1 MSRRAI
7 QRFLVL
13 LSASVVALVAFT
25 PIGAAQTGTTVPAPV
40 SGGGPASDPPLTL
53 TAQSGWVAPNS
64 TFKITLRAG
73 TMAADAHILVRL
85 YSRVTTS
92 TRLAQTGNGEGLGGP
107 IQTPVLVPVNQV
119 QRSGD
124 ALELSFPIVST
135 GDPPPYGFHIGTA
148 GVYPMSFG
156 VVGAD
161 GNETGR
167 IVTHLIRLPTDDTNQ
182 SPLAVALVVPIH
194 TPVSHDPTGA
204 STLDADTVAGFQG
217 LIGELTR
224 QSSVPLSLRPT
235 PETIDALAERDRSTG
250 AAPLVEALAK
260 ASGAGRQV
268 INNTYVNVD
277 RGAWV
282 SQGLSANL
290 DSQFEAGALA
300 LTSQLGTALDRRTL
314 IVDPTTTPAVV
325 SEQIGRTTAT
335 ALVPSDLVSP
345 LEGRGNDATLT
356 QTFDLASSSGDRV
369 PAVAVDSRL
378 SRRLTEG
385 DNPSFAAHEVLAELA
400 LLSLDQSRYQPCI
413 LAGGDATGCS
423 RGLALELP
431 SSAGAAAPAAAVL
444 LDAFADR
451 DGTGGSTTV
460 VPGAPLAS
468 AVTVN
473 DLFAI
478 VDRASASFRTR
489 STGAV
494 LVRELVDTTPAA
506 LGNYPADLRSTT
518 NAVGG
523 FRSMILPNE
532 PKGTDI
538 ATSLDVVVLCSG
550 AVDFDEA
557 TRSTYLDG
565 ANSTVQAQLASIT
578 TPGQVVVTLTSSQ
591 ARVPLS
597 INNALDYPVTVALR
611 LSSAKLEFP
620 EGSTQ
625 LVELAAGQPTRVEIP
640 VQTRASGSFP
650 LEVTVWTPDGA
661 TSIAATRFTIRS
673 TAVSGVGLALTITAG
688 LFLVL
693 WWARHFRNAR
703 RDKRLVASTHPV
715 LGNGA

>member
-1 MSRRAI
+1 MHRL
-7 QRFLVL
+7 LVVL
-13 LSASVVALVAFT
+13 AAGVVAVVAVVAFT
-25 PIGAAQTGTTVPAPV
+25 PMGAAQTGTTVPAPV
-40 SGGGPASDPPLTL
+40 SGGAPGSDAPLTL
-53 TAQSGWVAPNS
+53 TAQSGWVAPNG
-64 TFKITLRAG
+64 TFKITLQAG
-73 TMAADAHILVRL
+73 TLAPDAQILVRL
-85 YSRVTTS
+85 YSRVTTPA
-92 TRLAQTGNGEGLGGP
+92 RLAQTGQGIGLGGP
-107 IQTPVLVPVNQV
+107 IQQPVLVPVNQV
-119 QRSGD
+119 QRSRD
-124 ALELSFPIVST
+124 ALQLSFPIVST
-135 GDPPPYGFHIGTA
+135 GDPPPYGFRIGTA

-156 VVGAD
+156 IVGTD

-167 IVTHLIRLPTDDTNQ
+167 IVTHLIRLPTNDTNQ

-194 TPVSHDPTGA
+194 TPVSHDQTGA
-204 STLDADTVAGFQG
+204 STLDPDTVAGFQG

-224 QSSVPLSLRPT
+224 QSSVPLSLTPT

-290 DSQFEAGALA
+290 DNQFEAGALV
-300 LTSQLGTALDRRTL
+300 LNSQLQTVADRRTL
-314 IVDPTTTPAVV
+314 IVDHTTTPEVLG
-325 SEQIGRTTAT
+325 EQVDRNTAT
-335 ALVPSDLVSP
+335 ALVPSDLVAP
-345 LEGRGNDATLT
+345 IEGRVNDATLT
-356 QTFDLASSSGDRV
+356 QTFDLTSTDGERV

-385 DNPSFAAHEVLAELA
+385 DNPSFAAHEVLAEVA

-413 LAGGDATGCS
+413 LAGNNATGCS

-431 SSAGAAAPAAAVL
+431 SSARAAEPAAAVL

-451 DGTGGSTTV
+451 NGTGGSTAV

-473 DLFAI
+473 DLFAV

-494 LVRELVDTTPAA
+494 LVRELVGTTPTA
-506 LGNYPADLRSTT
+506 LGSYPADLRSTT

-523 FRSMILPNE
+523 YRSMIVPHE
-532 PKGTDI
+532 PKGSDI
-538 ATSLDVVVLCSG
+538 ASSLDVVVLCSG
-550 AVDFDEA
+550 AAEFDDT
-557 TRSTYLDG
+557 TRSSYLDG
-565 ANSTVQAQLASIT
+565 ANSTVQAQLSSIT
-578 TPGQVVVTLTSSQ
+578 APDQVVVTLTSSQ
-591 ARVPLS
+591 AKIPLS
-597 INNALDYPVTVALR
+597 ISNALDYPVTVALH

-620 EGSTQ
+620 GGSTQ

-640 VQTRASGSFP
+640 VLTRASGSFP
-650 LEVTVWTPDGA
+650 LEVTVVTPDGA
-661 TSIAATRFTIRS
+661 TAIASTRFTVRS
-673 TAVSGVGLALTITAG
+673 TAVSGVGLALTIAAG

-715 LGNGA
+715 RGNGA